1 MTVALLVLPDF
12 LLIALGLAL
21 KRWRAFA
28 PAFWPG
34 LERLVYYVLF
44 PALLFR
50 ALAGAPLDFASAW
63 PVVAVSVGFTLAGI
77 ALGLAG
83 RPLLGLPR
91 ETFAACYQCAFRF
104 NSYLALAVASRV
116 AGERGLALISLTL
129 GVLVPLVNVA
139 AVAMLAGGRP
149 AHVARELARNPLVLA
164 CAAGL
169 AWNAWP
175 LPRPE
180 PAMRVVDLVAAAALP
195 LGLIAVGA
203 GLVFRRDALPL
214 RAVAFWNGVKLLAL
228 PAVALL
234 LARVLG
240 LDATQTVTALV
251 MAAVPTATS
260 AYVLAV
266 QMRAPGAPVAM
277 LITSGTLASVATLT
291 LWLAFAGVRY

>member
-1 MTVALLVLPDF
+1 MSVALLVLPDF

-21 KRWRAFA
+21 KRWRGFA
-28 PAFWPG
+28 PEFWPG

-50 ALAGAPLDFASAW
+50 ALAGAPLDLASAW

-77 ALGLAG
+77 VLGLAG
-83 RPLLGLPR
+83 APLLRLPQA
-91 ETFAACYQCAFRF
+91 TFAACYQCAFRF

-116 AGERGLALISLTL
+116 AGDRGLALISLTL

-149 AHVARELARNPLVLA
+149 AHVARELARNPLVIA

-169 AWNAWP
+169 AWNLLP
-175 LPRPE
+175 LPRPAA
-180 PAMRVVDLVAAAALP
+180 AMRVIDLTAAAALP

-203 GLVFRRDALPL
+203 GLVFRREALPV
-214 RAVAFWNGVKLLAL
+214 RAIAFWNGLKLVVLPAIALAL
-228 PAVALL
+228 SAW
-234 LARVLG
+234 LG
-240 LDATQTVTALV
+240 LDDVEKRTALV

-266 QMRAPGAPVAM
+266 QMRAPGAPVAV
-277 LITSGTLASVATLT
+277 LITSGTLASVVTLT
-291 LWLAFAGVRY
+291 LWLAFAGASY